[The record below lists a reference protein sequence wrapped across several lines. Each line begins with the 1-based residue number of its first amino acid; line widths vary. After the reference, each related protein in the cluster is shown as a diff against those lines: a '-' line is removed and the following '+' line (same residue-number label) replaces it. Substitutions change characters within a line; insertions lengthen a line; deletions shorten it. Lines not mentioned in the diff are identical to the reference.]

1 MMMTNRTKLATLA
14 VAAIA
19 AAGMAAFAVDE
30 LLDGDDD
37 YYDYMLVQSPPV
49 AEVSERSAAA
59 PPSTVTAPPTT
70 AQMPP
75 PAAPMDS
82 TAQVPPAAA
91 TPLPPAPAPAP
102 PATPP
107 PAPAPPA
114 TPPPP
119 ARGAG
124 PVDAQQAMRIGATA
138 AGGTA
143 IDVWPGTEGGRS
155 VFYVD
160 VRTSAGLVE
169 AYVDAATGKVLAIEP
184 GD

>member
-37 YYDYMLVQSPPV
+37 YYDYVLVQSPPV

-75 PAAPMDS
+75 VA
-82 TAQVPPAAA
+82 
-91 TPLPPAPAPAP
+91 
-102 PATPP
+102 PP
-107 PAPAPPA
+107 PA
-114 TPPPP
+114 P